1 MCIENISLGT
11 ALLPSFSFKL
21 AYNVTL
27 LQLLSAYQKN
37 PGTETYEDV
46 QKYLVEI
53 NIEKQD
59 ILNTFNNDK
68 VKFTTIYLH
77 IGDYEDNLL
86 WSTAPLYQQ
95 DKIVLLTQS
104 VIYTDQSTNGAVYKK
119 FEDGSEF
126 SLSVHSGAPLFL
138 KGGALRFLVSI
149 GSL

>member
-1 MCIENISLGT
+1 MCIQTISLGT
-11 ALLPSFSFKL
+11 ALLPKFSFDLSYDVK
-21 AYNVTL
+21 L
-27 LQLLSAYQKN
+27 LQLISAYQKT
-37 PGTETYEDV
+37 PGTETYDSV
-46 QKYLVEI
+46 QNYLVQI
-53 NIEKQD
+53 NIEKQSTLD
-59 ILNTFNNDK
+59 TFNNDK
-68 VKFTTIYLH
+68 VKFTVIRLH
-77 IGDYEDNLL
+77 IADYEDNLL